1 MPVIRINA
9 DGDRPRMHSGTAPV
23 AQPLHRDPG
32 DGPVIVMIH
41 GWKYKPHLPAHC
53 PHQHLFAFSPKDMP
67 WRAPSWPRQMG
78 FGTGHAD
85 EGLAIAFGWN
95 ARGAPWAAQAS
106 AVAAGR
112 ALAEVL
118 NLLHRLWP
126 QRPVHIMGHS
136 KALEALHHLPRGA
149 VDRIISMTGASY
161 RSRVEAA
168 LNTAAGRASEFYSIT
183 SRENDIVDF
192 LFERLT
198 PPPRSGDHSIG
209 FGLEAPNAVTLQLD
223 CPDTLDHLQ
232 AMGAAIGASE
242 GLPLVGLYPPRRPAV
257 LQRAAAPARA
267 LAAGAHPHRP
277 AGDHGAALVAAD
289 GATGAAPTL
298 APATKSLM
306 ILPDTREDRH
316 CEHRA
321 VLLAHAEWLEDLH
334 RAGGDGA
341 RL

>member
-136 KALEALHHLPRGA
+136 MGVELALEALHHLPRGA

-209 FGLEAPNAVTLQLD
+209 FGLEAPNAVTVQLD

-232 AMGAAIGASE
+232 AMGAAIGASQRRVCHWSAYTRPGVLRFYNALLRQPE
-242 GLPLVGLYPPRRPAV
+242 RWPLARIRTGLPETTAPRWSRLMAPP
-257 LQRAAAPARA
+257 A
-267 LAAGAHPHRP
+267 LPQ
-277 AGDHGAALVAAD
+277 L
-289 GATGAAPTL
+289 
-298 APATKSLM
+298 
-306 ILPDTREDRH
+306 LPLPQK
-316 CEHRA
+316 A
-321 VLLAHAEWLEDLH
+321 S
-334 RAGGDGA
+334 
-341 RL
+341 

>member
-136 KALEALHHLPRGA
+136 MGVELALEALHHLPRGA

-223 CPDTLDHLQ
+223 
-232 AMGAAIGASE
+232 
-242 GLPLVGLYPPRRPAV
+242 
-257 LQRAAAPARA
+257 
-267 LAAGAHPHRP
+267 
-277 AGDHGAALVAAD
+277 
-289 GATGAAPTL
+289 
-298 APATKSLM
+298 
-306 ILPDTREDRH
+306 
-316 CEHRA
+316 
-321 VLLAHAEWLEDLH
+321 
-334 RAGGDGA
+334 
-341 RL
+341 